1 MCLGGRCWSAVASS
15 QPVAA
20 AAVEPVA
27 AVLVSDREEQRK
39 PVGTPGGA

>member
-1 MCLGGRCWSAVASS
+1 MCLGGRCWSAVAVS
-15 QPVAA
+15 QLA

>member
-1 MCLGGRCWSAVASS
+1 MCLGGRCWSAVAVS
-15 QPVAA
+15 QLAA